1 MTRSAP
7 TFKRFEA
14 LAFRR
19 QQTAFGVITLF
30 VIAVLLVMHTLFA
43 SLLGEPSLPVIVLLG
58 VAFSLKTLEIIWLQ
72 GMRDGI
78 TERTAQIETA
88 ISGVGVFLLA
98 ILLANYTNR
107 DDPPYFVLL
116 AIPILQCAYHLG
128 LFPTLLTIIAA
139 IAMMFAWILHFFA
152 LHPPPR
158 PTEYLET
165 GMVAVIYS
173 FMGPLVWYLV
183 HQLKTKET
191 KLYEQM
197 MELESARE
205 KLLAE
210 EKLSA
215 IGRFASGIAH
225 EIRNPVA
232 MISSSLATANQ
243 LSSEPDEREEMFA
256 IAAREA
262 KRLEKLT
269 ADFLSYARPV
279 KPRLSQSS
287 ISDIL
292 QHISDVT
299 RMRATDRDI
308 EVTHEVI
315 SDASVTIDN
324 SQIEGALLNL
334 CLNAIDATP
343 DKGQIEMRS
352 RTSGDRLFVEIEDSG
367 PRIRDEDLKRV
378 FEPFFTTKP
387 GGTGLGLAVARG
399 VAIAH
404 GGDLYVSKNED
415 GAVVFTMELMND
427 SAELN
432 MEEAA
437 DGKSIDCR
445 R

>member
-1 MTRSAP
+1 L
-7 TFKRFEA
+7 EA

-19 QQTAFGVITLF
+19 QLTAFGVITLF

-43 SLLGEPSLPVIVLLG
+43 SLLGEPSLAVAVLLG
-58 VAFSLKTLEIIWLQ
+58 VAFSLKTLEITWLQ

-78 TERTAQIETA
+78 TERTTQIESA
-88 ISGVGVFLLA
+88 ISSAVVFVLA

-128 LFPTLLTIIAA
+128 LLATLLTVIAA
-139 IAMMFAWILHFFA
+139 IAMMFTWTHHFFA

-183 HQLKTKET
+183 HQLKSKET

-197 MELESARE
+197 TELESARE
-205 KLLAE
+205 KLLAK

-232 MISSSLATANQ
+232 MITSSLATANQ

-269 ADFLSYARPV
+269 GDFLSYARPV
-279 KPRLSQSS
+279 KPRLLQSS
-287 ISDIL
+287 IGDIL
-292 QHISDVT
+292 QHIADVT
-299 RMRATDRDI
+299 KMRATDRNI

-315 SDASVTIDN
+315 SEASVTIDH

-343 DKGQIEMRS
+343 DEGQIELRS
-352 RTSGDRLFVEIEDSG
+352 RVDGGRLFIEIENSG
-367 PRIRDEDLKRV
+367 PRICDEDLMRI

-387 GGTGLGLAVARG
+387 GGTGLGLAVARE
-399 VAIAH
+399 VATAH

-415 GAVVFTMELMND
+415 GAVVFTMELIND
-427 SAELN
+427 SAEPN
-432 MEEAA
+432 MKETA
-437 DGKSIDCR
+437 DGKGIDCR
-445 R
+445 